1 MEGFIGIF
9 LLPLYPF
16 IILFGNGTKQE
27 KIADFMFFFGVIGC
41 FAIMCIWMI
50 FPLRGVE
57 ANEIHPL
64 VGASVG
70 IFSFVGGPLFLM
82 GTLVLAN
89 KIKKIKPNK
98 EVQA

>member
-16 IILFGNGTKQE
+16 IILFGSGTKQE
-27 KIADFMFFFGVIGC
+27 KMADFMFFFGIIGC
-41 FAIMCIWMI
+41 MAIMCTWMI
-50 FPLRGVE
+50 FPLRGIG

-70 IFSFVGGPLFLM
+70 IFSFIGGPLFLM
-82 GTLVLAN
+82 GSLALAS
-89 KIKKIKPNK
+89 KINPNK
-98 EVQA
+98 GVQA